1 MSIHIGLAFCVDKI
15 YFARFI
21 KKDHT
26 LFLDQL
32 GSALYPFPYNEPD
45 LFNEENIPLLAEVL
59 KTNLMADPQQ
69 AANLYICIE
78 SNLASLKRIAL
89 PDNFNKDE
97 EQEHILWDLGQSL
110 IEPVNSYTF
119 FKTQNVFQSETG
131 KDYLTIAIQKR
142 IITFFQDVCT
152 KAGFRL
158 ADISVNQLV
167 TEIALRN
174 MLGEKKEGLIVL
186 FKIGSSRMEST
197 FIWNGI
203 FHSSHYERTP
213 DIAPDADWEDTLIKT
228 IRSKLKQM
236 EILFEQYLQREI
248 RVSTIY
254 LYGNHIADGFLQ
266 TLEKSL
272 SVISLRLNPLQ
283 NVDKT
288 EGMEKNLPALE
299 EVTKYVESI
308 GVVLDQ

>member
-15 YFARFI
+15 YFSRFI
-21 KKDHT
+21 KKDQT

-32 GSALYPFPYNEPD
+32 GSAQYPFPYNEPD
-45 LFNEENIPLLAEVL
+45 LFTEENIPRMADVL
-59 KTNLMADPQQ
+59 TTNLLSDPGQ
-69 AANLYICIE
+69 AVNLYICIE
-78 SNLASLKRIAL
+78 SNLATLKRIAL
-89 PDNFNKDE
+89 PENFTKDE

-119 FKTQNVFQSETG
+119 FKTDNMFQSETG
-131 KDYLTIAIQKR
+131 KDFLTIAIQKR
-142 IITFFQDVCT
+142 IISFFQEVCT

-167 TEIALRN
+167 TEITLRN
-174 MLGEKKEGLIVL
+174 ILGEKRKGLVVL

-197 FIWNGI
+197 FIWDGN

-213 DIAPDADWEDTLIKT
+213 DIVQDAVREETLIKT

-248 RVSTIY
+248 KVSTIY
-254 LYGNHIADGFLQ
+254 LYGNDIADGFLQ
-266 TLEKSL
+266 TLQKSL

-288 EGMEKNLPALE
+288 ERMEKNLPALE
-299 EVTKYVESI
+299 EVTKFVESI